1 MFHLDF
7 KIVMQQGTSLYA
19 ILAVLLVKVLKRD
32 DLAPSVGQPHLII
45 TNSHSEA
52 VFHQFHNE

>member
-7 KIVMQQGTSLYA
+7 EIIMQQGTSLYA

-32 DLAPSVGQPHLII
+32 DLDPSVGQPHLII

-52 VFHQFHNE
+52 VFL